1 MCEGRLLRYGREI
14 AQVWEDADVAAQG
27 LMYGCQQPHVQP
39 HVWDVMCSLMY
50 VSKHKASCMGGC
62 CSTRPQVW
70 EDVAAQGLRYGSML
84 LLQHKASA
92 QGLMYGSQH
101 KASCMGG
108 CCSTRPHVWE
118 DAAAQGLRYGRML
131 QHEAS
136 CMGGCCC
143 CSTRPQVWE
152 HAAVAARGLLTH
164 IHNKKQ
170 VNKLNQKL
178 HNTQP
183 KVCKS

>member
-1 MCEGRLLRYGREI
+1 MLRYGREI

-108 CCSTRPHVWE
+108 CCSTRPQVWE
-118 DAAAQGLRYGRML
+118 DAAARGLMYGRML
-131 QHEAS
+131 LLQHKAS
-136 CMGGCCC
+136 GMGACCC
-143 CSTRPQVWE
+143 CSTRPVDTHPQQKTSKQAQSKVTQ
-152 HAAVAARGLLTH
+152 HATKSMQIVTENNSTT
-164 IHNKKQ
+164 I
-170 VNKLNQKL
+170 QK
-178 HNTQP
+178 
-183 KVCKS
+183 

>member
-70 EDVAAQGLRYGSML
+70 E
-84 LLQHKASA
+84 
-92 QGLMYGSQH
+92 
-101 KASCMGG
+101 
-108 CCSTRPHVWE
+108 
-118 DAAAQGLRYGRML
+118 
-131 QHEAS
+131 
-136 CMGGCCC
+136 
-143 CSTRPQVWE
+143 